1 MSLDELKEQYSTSVE
16 TTSDVFHELCA
27 MVEALE
33 VYQYFD
39 FSINNYLILL
49 PSLRSYNKQSTLYFF
64 N

>member
-16 TTSDVFHELCA
+16 TTSEVFHELCA

-39 FSINNYLILL
+39 FSINNYLILFDVGITKFKVL
-49 PSLRSYNKQSTLYFF
+49 Q
-64 N
+64 